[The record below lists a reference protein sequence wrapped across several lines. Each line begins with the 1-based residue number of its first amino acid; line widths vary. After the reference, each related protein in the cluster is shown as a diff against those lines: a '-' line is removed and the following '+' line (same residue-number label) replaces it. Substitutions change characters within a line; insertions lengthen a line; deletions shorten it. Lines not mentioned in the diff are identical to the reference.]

1 MPAMI
6 QKLVVRSVGVLKA
19 FDLVIRTDL
28 ISVFGHL
35 DAKNS
40 VAAYDIGYA
49 MESETRSL
57 SSICKTAERKL
68 LQRFRHRFITH
79 LILPISSFRLRYL
92 PLLMVYFAYGALGVI
107 DISRD
112 MWVKEKL
119 SLSPAE
125 IAEISVWLGLPW
137 TIKMVFGELVDTVAL
152 FGSRRR
158 SYVILGAAVT
168 AAGLLTLAS
177 GAAGRITILNPTQ
190 VFVTGMMLI
199 VIGTVLQDVVA
210 DAMSTEVVSRTDQ
223 TGEPRSEKEI
233 LAELGMVQVLG
244 RLSLSIGILA
254 VAGLSG
260 LMAKYV
266 SREAV
271 FISALIVPLVS
282 VLGAL
287 FANLEPALP
296 RPLNWKFLG
305 SGLVFGMTIL
315 ACSFVNF
322 SYSQEFIFLLSLTVI
337 VVMLVNVTRSVSL
350 TDRRIILYTAII
362 VFAFRSTPT
371 VGDGYFWWSLDVLKF
386 DELFYGVLR
395 QTSAIIGLIAMW
407 LLARELTGYEVRK
420 ILLFLIVIGLFL
432 SLPTIG
438 LYYGL
443 GSWTETHFGIG
454 PRSIALI
461 DAAAASPFAQLS
473 MIPLLT
479 LIARY
484 APSEYRATW
493 FALMASLMNLALV
506 MGQLQTKYLNLLF
519 PVQRGEYEALG
530 QLMISSALVGFLL
543 PLMALLIVG
552 RRI

>member
-1 MPAMI
+1 METDPDYSN
-6 QKLVVRSVGVLKA
+6 LLGKA
-19 FDLVIRTDL
+19 RD
-28 ISVFGHL
+28 
-35 DAKNS
+35 
-40 VAAYDIGYA
+40 
-49 MESETRSL
+49 ET
-57 SSICKTAERKL
+57 L
-68 LQRFRHRFITH
+68 LARFRSS
-79 LILPISSFRLRYL
+79 LIAHVTLPISSFRLRYL
-92 PLLMVYFAYGALGVI
+92 PLLMIYFAYGALGII

-125 IAEISVWLGLPW
+125 IAGISVWLGLPW
-137 TIKMVFGELVDTVAL
+137 TIKMVFGEMVDTITV

-158 SYVILGAAVT
+158 SYVILGAAIT
-168 AAGLLTLAS
+168 AAGLLVLAG
-177 GAAGRITILNPTQ
+177 GAADRITILQPTQ
-190 VFVTGMMLI
+190 IFVTGMMLI

-210 DAMSTEVVSRTDQ
+210 DAMSTEVVSRTDEK
-223 TGEPRSEKEI
+223 GEPKAEKEI

-260 LMAKYV
+260 LMAKYI

-271 FISALIVPLVS
+271 FVSALIVPMIS
-282 VLGAL
+282 ITGAL
-287 FANLEPALP
+287 LVNLEPAIP

-305 SGLVFGMTIL
+305 SGLIFGITIL
-315 ACSFVNF
+315 TCSFVNF
-322 SYSQEFIFLLSLTVI
+322 PFSQESIFLLSLIVI
-337 VVMLVNVTRSVSL
+337 IVMLANVTRSVSAVE
-350 TDRRIILYTAII
+350 RRIILYTAII
-362 VFAFRSTPT
+362 IFAFRSTPT
-371 VGDGYFWWSLDVLKF
+371 VGDGYFWWSLDVLRF

-395 QTSAIIGLIAMW
+395 QTSAIIGLVAMW
-407 LLARELTGYEVRK
+407 LLARELIEYEVRK
-420 ILLFLIVIGLFL
+420 ILFFLIVIGLFL

-438 LYYGL
+438 LYYGF
-443 GSWTETHFGIG
+443 SHWTETQFGIG
-454 PRSIALI
+454 ARSIALV

-530 QLMISSALVGFLL
+530 PLMISSAFIGFVLPLTALVLVGRK
-543 PLMALLIVG
+543 I
-552 RRI
+552 